1 MDLSAA
7 KGLIF
12 DMDGTLVHNMHVH
25 TQAWLAFFAALGMP
39 VTEAELNEK
48 NKGNLQEIMPRF
60 FGYDKSPEQLY
71 ELGMQKEK
79 VYRELYSGHVNEIEG
94 LTLFLQRAQRR
105 GMRLAMGTMANP
117 LNIDVV
123 VDPLG
128 IRSYFTAII
137 SGDDVTNGKPHPE
150 VFIKATQALGLSAAD
165 VIIFEDSQP
174 GITAAVATGSRV
186 VGVIGEH
193 SHTQLIQWGAHETI
207 ANYYTALQWL

>member
-79 VYRELYSGHVNEIEG
+79 VYRELYSGH
-94 LTLFLQRAQRR
+94 
-105 GMRLAMGTMANP
+105 P

-207 ANYYTALQWL
+207 ANYHTALQWL